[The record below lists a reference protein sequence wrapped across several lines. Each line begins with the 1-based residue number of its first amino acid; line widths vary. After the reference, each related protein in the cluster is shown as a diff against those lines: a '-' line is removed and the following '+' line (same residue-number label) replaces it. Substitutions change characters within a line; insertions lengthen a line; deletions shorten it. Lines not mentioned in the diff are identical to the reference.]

1 MTYHNA
7 VWRLSTLCHHRFCI
21 LWAAVVTDCQL
32 VSEAVNVSDGLQD
45 DVQLRDILLY
55 AEAGQQLVQSAM

>member
-21 LWAAVVTDCQL
+21 LWSVTDCQL

-45 DVQLRDILLY
+45 DVQLGDILLY
-55 AEAGQQLVQSAM
+55 AEAGQQLVQPGM